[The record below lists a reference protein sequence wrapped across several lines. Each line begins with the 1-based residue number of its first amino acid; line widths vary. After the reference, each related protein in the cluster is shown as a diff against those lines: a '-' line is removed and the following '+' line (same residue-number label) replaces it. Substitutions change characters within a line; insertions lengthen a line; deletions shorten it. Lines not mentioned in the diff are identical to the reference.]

1 MLVVFNK
8 HKQFVGYADDEF
20 PDMPNLELLTLR
32 IPDEQSDLT
41 VWWWEGDMFNGRMVK
56 IKP

>member
-1 MLVVFNK
+1 MLVIFNK
-8 HKQFVGYADDEF
+8 DKKFVGYADDEF
-20 PDMPNLELLTLR
+20 PDMPHLELLTLR

-41 VWWWEGDMFNGRMVK
+41 KWWWEGDMFNGKMVK